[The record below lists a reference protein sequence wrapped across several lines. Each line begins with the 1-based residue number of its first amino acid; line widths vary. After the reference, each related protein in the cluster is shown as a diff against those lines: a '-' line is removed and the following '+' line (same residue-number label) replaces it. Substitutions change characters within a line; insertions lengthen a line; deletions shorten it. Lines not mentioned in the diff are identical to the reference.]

1 MQGWQIFFSYF
12 EKPELSLTNG
22 PPSFASASKNGM

>member
-12 EKPELSLTNG
+12 EKPELSLING
-22 PPSFASASKNGM
+22 PPSRGSASKYGM